1 MHILCRKYCQYFIA
15 LLMMTVLYGK
25 SILCVN
31 YAILNSKNIAMD
43 TEENSSQ
50 DNETEK
56 ENLLKGCKKSWT
68 EMESGELQL
77 AAQPFARISTI
88 RQYPSQFSS
97 PISLYQRVLTPPPLA
112 TLA

>member
-31 YAILNSKNIAMD
+31 YALLNSKNIAMD
-43 TEENSSQ
+43 TEEQTSQ

-68 EMESGELQL
+68 EMESGELHL
-77 AAQPFARISTI
+77 PAQPLARVATI
-88 RQYPSQFSS
+88 MQYPATVSR

-112 TLA
+112 RLA